1 MSLKKRKIR
10 DSHIS
15 LESLNPEEE
24 KKLLDN
30 DLLKNAEANSD
41 VDLKMNENEDE
52 WKDKND
58 ANIVPPKMNTLVG
71 LIRITNFASATTVV
85 FILVMAVMQE
95 EIWKENPMQNMLSSV
110 QLIFLS
116 LMALLV
122 YIDSIGTISF
132 CWREYGELSA
142 LHTDATSIIFI
153 LCSNRWVFRL
163 ATSILFLT
171 SLNLPVMDQ
180 LKHDILPDSL
190 YWVVG
195 LIASSLVANLIGVL
209 LSICVPSHR

>member
-58 ANIVPPKMNTLVG
+58 SNIGQAHDMFSRIFR
-71 LIRITNFASATTVV
+71 IRIYNF
-85 FILVMAVMQE
+85 FPPNIM
-95 EIWKENPMQNMLSSV
+95 
-110 QLIFLS
+110 
-116 LMALLV
+116 
-122 YIDSIGTISF
+122 
-132 CWREYGELSA
+132 
-142 LHTDATSIIFI
+142 
-153 LCSNRWVFRL
+153 
-163 ATSILFLT
+163 
-171 SLNLPVMDQ
+171 
-180 LKHDILPDSL
+180 
-190 YWVVG
+190 
-195 LIASSLVANLIGVL
+195 
-209 LSICVPSHR
+209 

>member
-58 ANIVPPKMNTLVG
+58 SNIVPPKMNTLVG

-95 EIWKENPMQNMLSSV
+95 QIWKENPMQNMLSSV

-122 YIDSIGTISF
+122 YIDSIGTVSF

-142 LHTDATSIIFI
+142 LHTDATSIMYELITFFLRIMNLRIFF
-153 LCSNRWVFRL
+153 NKFY
-163 ATSILFLT
+163 
-171 SLNLPVMDQ
+171 LN
-180 LKHDILPDSL
+180 S
-190 YWVVG
+190 
-195 LIASSLVANLIGVL
+195 
-209 LSICVPSHR
+209 RFFFT

>member
-30 DLLKNAEANSD
+30 DLLKKAEANSD

-58 ANIVPPKMNTLVG
+58 SNIVPPKMNTLVG

-95 EIWKENPMQNMLSSV
+95 QIWEKTPMQNILSSV

-122 YIDSIGTISF
+122 YIDSIGTVSF

-142 LHTDATSIIFI
+142 LHTDATSIMYEFI
-153 LCSNRWVFRL
+153 TCFHKFCKYESTNFFQK
-163 ATSILFLT
+163 ILFVYF
-171 SLNLPVMDQ
+171 SM
-180 LKHDILPDSL
+180 
-190 YWVVG
+190 
-195 LIASSLVANLIGVL
+195 
-209 LSICVPSHR
+209 R